1 MSRVPVNRI
10 TARVIAHATE
20 DETKVMKA
28 LRTVLGDVLDE
39 DDVNIEFMYAEGHH
53 GNPIT
58 IIQVDLDKN
67 KHLRKVLEHWEKN
80 LPEEER
86 EHMWEDIE
94 RRIDDKGNLYLRF
107 DKQRAY
113 MGELRLSEADDVI
126 RVKVNLESYPASR
139 EGGMRTLKKLDAFSS
154 EG

>member
-1 MSRVPVNRI
+1 MPRVPVNRI

-28 LRTVLGDVLDE
+28 LKNVLGEVLDDE
-39 DDVNIEFMYAEGHH
+39 DVDIEFMYAEGHH

-58 IIQVDLDKN
+58 IIQVDIDKS
-67 KHLRKVLEHWEKN
+67 KHIKKVLKHWEEN
-80 LPEEER
+80 LPNEER
-86 EHMWEDIE
+86 EHVWEDVE

-113 MGELRLSEADDVI
+113 MGELRLSDTDDVV

-139 EGGMRTLKKLDAFSS
+139 EGGVRALRRLDAFSS